1 MQHQKEAEINSKNE
15 ISLHMTETNS
25 EPRDH
30 KYQMIAKDNTSE
42 RGDRFIQAVLNSFLL
57 LQAQGLEVV
66 NGITSLELG
75 WDCSAIKY

>member
-1 MQHQKEAEINSKNE
+1 MQHQKEAEINIKNE

-42 RGDRFIQAVLNSFLL
+42 RGDRFI
-57 LQAQGLEVV
+57 
-66 NGITSLELG
+66 
-75 WDCSAIKY
+75 